1 MRGRNIEIFFSP
13 KFGELCWSDMETFGP
28 FGGKFLEGESSID
41 QMKQIPGIRGILHQL
56 KLVAFWETQ
65 SLKQSPRVVH
75 KSRLRD
81 RMTVKTEYNQGIC
94 PLLSCIS
101 PHFVGD
107 ILYFG
112 SAPITLFCWQNK
124 RKRALGAASNKGP
137 QRQSDSVK
145 NLTTDPCSD
154 HLCFQSTA
162 LSYSAVRSA
171 MHYSAAAAAVHLWVW
186 RAEWGGVGTAQ

>member
-65 SLKQSPRVVH
+65 SLKQSSAVEWCIYQGFV
-75 KSRLRD
+75 
-81 RMTVKTEYNQGIC
+81 MGGMVKKVEHNQGAFV
-94 PLLSCIS
+94 LSL
-101 PHFVGD
+101 
-107 ILYFG
+107 LYFSTFERWHPVFWL
-112 SAPITLFCWQNK
+112 SAPITLFCWPNK
-124 RKRALGAASNKGP
+124 RKRALGGASNKGP

-162 LSYSAVRSA
+162 L
-171 MHYSAAAAAVHLWVW
+171 
-186 RAEWGGVGTAQ
+186 